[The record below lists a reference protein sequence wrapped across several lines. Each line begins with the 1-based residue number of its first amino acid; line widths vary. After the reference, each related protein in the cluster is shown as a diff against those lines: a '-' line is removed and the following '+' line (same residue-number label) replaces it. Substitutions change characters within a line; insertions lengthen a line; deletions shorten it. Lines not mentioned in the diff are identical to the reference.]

1 MIKIIFKEN
10 GEMISADIKIMHIT
24 KILKVSNT
32 I

>member
-10 GEMISADIKIMHIT
+10 GEIISADIKIMCTIE
-24 KILKVSNT
+24 ILKVSNT